1 MIVKDFMT
9 SPVITCDESVSL
21 GEAVTLMLA
30 KRISILPIVDSE
42 EKLVG
47 VITESDFVGK
57 EKNVPHAFTN
67 LRSLFG
73 ETFHMKD
80 IEEVYLAAKSK
91 KLSEIMSKNP
101 ISVKPKSSLT
111 DVVELMSAKVIK
123 RLPVVDNEK
132 VVGIITRKDLIKAFD
147 IVSRRSAGGGIRYE

>member
-1 MIVKDFMT
+1 MIVKEFMT
-9 SPVITCDESVSL
+9 SPVVTCSHAATL
-21 GEAVTLMLA
+21 GEAVSLMLA
-30 KRISILPIVDSE
+30 KRISILPIVDGE

-57 EKNVPHAFTN
+57 EKSVPHAFTN

-80 IEEVYLAAKSK
+80 IEEIYLAAKPK
-91 KLSEIMSKNP
+91 KVIEVMSKNP
-101 ISVKPKSSLT
+101 VVVKPKSTLT
-111 DVVELMSAKVIK
+111 EVVELMSAKNLK
-123 RLPVVDNEK
+123 RLPVVDNEM

-147 IVSRRSAGGGIRYE
+147 LVSRKSTGRDIKYE